1 MNAAT
6 FTAALIIAVQ
16 KERGSL
22 TDMRVKNPSLVVWK
36 DGAPVLWRAGATA
49 CELVTEDTVFPEGV
63 IVGLPSDDVRSTLL
77 NVSPEERKHL
87 AKSLPFMME
96 EQVAEDVEE
105 LHFVSSALDEECY
118 LVAFTRRDSMTAWIE
133 QLASNDG
140 LKVFAPEALCLPLEG
155 DECCAVVDGDE
166 VVLRWGDAHGA
177 RVDLSLFPM
186 ILDSLAE
193 TPSSL
198 VIYGTDREK
207 LVGRLTDKQAALVDW
222 RQGGWGAVLLLT
234 KSVPQANLR
243 QGSFAPPLPLAKWW
257 GVWKTVAIAASV
269 ALSLQFVSDISQ
281 FQKLKAQNLELRSA
295 IQDSY
300 RKANPRGAV
309 VDVEKQLDR
318 QIAEFTGEEG
328 VAAFTP
334 RLVDVV
340 TATMAENGRVTS
352 INYTAGQLRLNLT
365 AQDFASVEQ
374 IRQALERAGLKAT
387 LETSSAR
394 GDEVRARLRVEVA

>member
-1 MNAAT
+1 
-6 FTAALIIAVQ
+6 
-16 KERGSL
+16 
-22 TDMRVKNPSLVVWK
+22 MRAENPSLVVWK
-36 DGAPVLWRAGATA
+36 DGAPVLWRAGATSS
-49 CELVTEDTVFPEGV
+49 ESVTEDTVFPDGV

-77 NVSPEERKHL
+77 SVSPEERKHL

-105 LHFVSSALDEECY
+105 LHFVSSALDEEHH
-118 LVAFTRRDSMTAWIE
+118 LVAFTRRDSMNAWVE
-133 QLASNDG
+133 QLASNDS
-140 LKVFAPEALCLPLEG
+140 LKIFAPEALCLPLEA

-166 VVLRWGDAHGA
+166 VVLRWGNAHGA
-177 RVDLSLFPM
+177 RVDLSMLSM
-186 ILDSLAE
+186 ILDSMSE
-193 TPSSL
+193 MPSSL
-198 VIYGTDREK
+198 VIYGTDREQVVSQ
-207 LVGRLTDKQAALVDW
+207 LSDEQAALVDW
-222 RQGGWGAVLLLT
+222 RQGDWGAVLLLA
-234 KSVPQANLR
+234 KSAPQVNLR
-243 QGSFAPPLPLAKWW
+243 QGVFAPPLPLAKWW

-269 ALSLQFVSDISQ
+269 ALSLQFISDISQ
-281 FQKLKAQNLELRSA
+281 FQKLKAQNIELRSA

-340 TATMAENGRVTS
+340 TATTAENGRVTS

-365 AQDFASVEQ
+365 AQDFASVDQ

-394 GDEVRARLRVEVA
+394 GDEVRARLRVEVS

>member
-1 MNAAT
+1 
-6 FTAALIIAVQ
+6 
-16 KERGSL
+16 
-22 TDMRVKNPSLVVWK
+22 MRAENPSLVVWK

-49 CELVTEDTVFPEGV
+49 SESVTEDTVFPDGV

-77 NVSPEERKHL
+77 SVSPDERKHL

-105 LHFVSSALDEECY
+105 LHFVSSALDEEHL
-118 LVAFTRRDSMTAWIE
+118 LVAFTRRDSMNTWVE
-133 QLASNDG
+133 QLASNDS
-140 LKVFAPEALCLPLEG
+140 LKIFAPEALCLPQEG
-155 DECCAVVDGDE
+155 DECCAVIDGDE
-166 VVLRWGDAHGA
+166 VVLRWGNAHGA
-177 RVDLSLFPM
+177 RVDLSMLSM
-186 ILDSLAE
+186 ILDSMGE

-198 VIYGTDREK
+198 VIYGSDREQVVSQ
-207 LVGRLTDKQAALVDW
+207 LSDEQAALVDW
-222 RQGGWGAVLLLT
+222 RQGDWGTVLLLT
-234 KSVPQANLR
+234 QSVPQVNLR

-269 ALSLQFVSDISQ
+269 ALSLQFFSDISQ
-281 FQKLKAQNLELRSA
+281 FQKLKGQNIELRSA

-340 TATMAENGRVTS
+340 TATTAENGRVTS

-394 GDEVRARLRVEVA
+394 GDEVRARLRVEVS

>member
-1 MNAAT
+1 
-6 FTAALIIAVQ
+6 
-16 KERGSL
+16 
-22 TDMRVKNPSLVVWK
+22 MRAENPSLVVWK

-49 CELVTEDTVFPEGV
+49 SESVTEDTVFPDGV

-77 NVSPEERKHL
+77 SVSPEERKHL

-105 LHFVSSALDEECY
+105 LHFVSSALDEEHHV
-118 LVAFTRRDSMTAWIE
+118 VAFTRRDSMNAWVE
-133 QLASNDG
+133 QLGSNDS
-140 LKVFAPEALCLPLEG
+140 LKIFAPEALCLPLEA

-166 VVLRWGDAHGA
+166 VVLRWGNAHGA
-177 RVDLSLFPM
+177 RVDLAMLSM
-186 ILDSLAE
+186 ILDSMSE

-198 VIYGTDREK
+198 VIYGTDREQVVSQ
-207 LVGRLTDKQAALVDW
+207 LSDEQAALVDW
-222 RQGGWGAVLLLT
+222 RQGDWGAVLLLT
-234 KSVPQANLR
+234 KSAPQVNLR
-243 QGSFAPPLPLAKWW
+243 QGVFAPPLPLAKWW

-269 ALSLQFVSDISQ
+269 ALSLQLISDISQ
-281 FQKLKAQNLELRSA
+281 FQKLKAQNIELRSA

-340 TATMAENGRVTS
+340 TATTAENGRVTS

-394 GDEVRARLRVEVA
+394 GDEVRARLRVEVS

>member
-1 MNAAT
+1 
-6 FTAALIIAVQ
+6 V
-16 KERGSL
+16 
-22 TDMRVKNPSLVVWK
+22 
-36 DGAPVLWRAGATA
+36 
-49 CELVTEDTVFPEGV
+49 
-63 IVGLPSDDVRSTLL
+63 
-77 NVSPEERKHL
+77 
-87 AKSLPFMME
+87 
-96 EQVAEDVEE
+96 
-105 LHFVSSALDEECY
+105 
-118 LVAFTRRDSMTAWIE
+118 
-133 QLASNDG
+133 
-140 LKVFAPEALCLPLEG
+140 
-155 DECCAVVDGDE
+155 
-166 VVLRWGDAHGA
+166 
-177 RVDLSLFPM
+177 
-186 ILDSLAE
+186 
-193 TPSSL
+193 
-198 VIYGTDREK
+198 
-207 LVGRLTDKQAALVDW
+207 
-222 RQGGWGAVLLLT
+222 
-234 KSVPQANLR
+234 NLR

-257 GVWKTVAIAASV
+257 GVWKTVAVAASV

-281 FQKLKAQNLELRSA
+281 FQKLKTQNLELRSA

-328 VAAFTP
+328 VVAFTP

-394 GDEVRARLRVEVA
+394 GDEVRARLRVEVS